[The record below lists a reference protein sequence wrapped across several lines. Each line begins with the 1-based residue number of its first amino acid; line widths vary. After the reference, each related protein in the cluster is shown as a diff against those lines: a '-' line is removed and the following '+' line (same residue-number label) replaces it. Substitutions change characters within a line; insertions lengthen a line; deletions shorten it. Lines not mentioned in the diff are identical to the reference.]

1 MPPFEALSV
10 NRASGLESRDGKLEG
25 LLYEASMR
33 YGLIAGNGR
42 FPLLALESARQ
53 LGLDITVIAIQE
65 EAPKEVE
72 ALAARCHWISLGQLS
87 KLIEI
92 CKQEGITEV
101 MMCGQVKHAKI
112 FSSIR
117 PDWRLVKLLA
127 ALPSK
132 NTDGLISGV
141 VQVLADE
148 GIQLR
153 ESTLLLRPLLAGEGV
168 LSRRKPEKDEMQDIE
183 YGRRV
188 ANALS
193 GFDVGQS
200 VAICDRACVALEAME
215 GTDLMLRRAAS
226 LVNGRRLTLV
236 KAARRREHLLFDVPA
251 VGLDTIPA
259 MRETR
264 TTALA
269 VEAGRTLMRDK
280 QKMLEAANGA
290 GITIVGLA

>member
-1 MPPFEALSV
+1 
-10 NRASGLESRDGKLEG
+10 
-25 LLYEASMR
+25 
-33 YGLIAGNGR
+33 
-42 FPLLALESARQ
+42 
-53 LGLDITVIAIQE
+53 
-65 EAPKEVE
+65 
-72 ALAARCHWISLGQLS
+72 
-87 KLIEI
+87 
-92 CKQEGITEV
+92 

-236 KAARRREHLLFDVPA
+236 KAARRREHLLFDVPV

-269 VEAGRTLMRDK
+269 VEAGRTLLLDK